1 MSASTPPPLRI
12 GLTGGVASGKS
23 LVAARFAEHGIEVI
37 DADSIAREL
46 AKPGQHAH
54 QEIVSE
60 FGPAILAADGNID
73 RRRLRRLVFTDP
85 KYRRKLEAILH
96 PLVYQRMDQLARRGS
111 GPYLILMVPLLVE
124 TGYIGFCDRVLV
136 IDAPPALQ
144 IERLMQ
150 RDGIDA
156 AEASAMLAAQADRA
170 TRLAAADDR
179 IDNSGDIGQ
188 LLAETDRFHRMYLEL
203 ARTQVSKP

>member
-1 MSASTPPPLRI
+1 MLRI

-37 DADSIAREL
+37 DADLIAREL
-46 AKPGQHAH
+46 AQPGQAAH
-54 QEIVSE
+54 RRIVTE
-60 FGPAILAADGNID
+60 FGPSVLAADGHIE
-73 RRRLRRLVFTDP
+73 RRRLRRLVFSDP
-85 KYRRKLEAILH
+85 ESRRKLEAILH
-96 PLVYQRMDQLARRGS
+96 PLVYRRMEELARRSS
-111 GPYLILMVPLLVE
+111 GPYLVLVVPLLVE

-144 IERLMQ
+144 LERLMQ

-179 IDNSGDIGQ
+179 IDNSGDIRH
-188 LLAETDRFHRMYLEL
+188 LLAQTDGFHRMYSEL
-203 ARTQVSKP
+203 ARARDPTP